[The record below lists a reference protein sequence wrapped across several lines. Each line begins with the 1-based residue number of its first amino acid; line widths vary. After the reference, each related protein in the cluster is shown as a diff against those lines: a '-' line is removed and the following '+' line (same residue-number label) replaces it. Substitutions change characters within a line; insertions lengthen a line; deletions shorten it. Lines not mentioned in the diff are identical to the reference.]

1 MPCEEEKISNY
12 ENAIQSSRMNCCS
25 LLFGTVSNS
34 VRREMYQV
42 YRFIN
47 NYRPSI
53 ELLRIDTDSVMI
65 KFDHTKDFNFFNYYE
80 KESKFIYKKEMDNIK
95 LLVNYGRKSYYYEND
110 IQNVLTVTGLRL
122 STFDRHFLN
131 KTYLN

>member
-1 MPCEEEKISNY
+1 
-12 ENAIQSSRMNCCS
+12 MNCCS

-65 KFDHTKDFNFFNYYE
+65 KFDHTKDFNFFKYYE
-80 KESKFIYKKEMDNIK
+80 KESNFIYKKEMDNIK
-95 LLVNYGRKSYYYEND
+95 LVVNYGRKSYYYEND

-122 STFDRHFLN
+122 STVDRHFLN